1 MSEHL
6 PILQIV
12 VPMVSSLICILLRR
26 RLLSWA
32 FAFTVSAITLVMSA
46 TLLARV
52 YAGGTIIYELGGWS
66 PPWGIEYRIDILN
79 AFVLLLVSIISTVV
93 LLYAPSSVADEIP
106 ASRHHYFYSAYLLCL
121 TGLLGVTITG
131 DAFNLFVFL
140 EISALSSYILIS
152 QGKDRRALMASY
164 QYLVMGTLGATFI
177 VIGIGLLYAVTG
189 TLNMADIS
197 ARLDEVGS
205 NRTVLVAFAFLTV
218 GMSLKL
224 AMFPLYLWLP
234 NAYCYAPS
242 IVTAFLASTAT
253 KVSIYVFLRFV
264 FTIFGRDF
272 AFDTMHLDA
281 ILMPLALIGIFVG
294 SLVAI
299 FQTNIKRMLAY
310 SSVAQI
316 GYMMLGI
323 SFLSV
328 TGLTGGIVHLFNHG
342 VMKGALF
349 LAVGCV
355 VLRTGSAN
363 LDDFRGLGKRMP
375 ITMAAFVLAGVSL
388 IGVPLTVGFVS
399 KWYLVLAALEQGYW
413 PVAVLILLASLL
425 AVAYIWRIVEVAYFQ
440 EAPEDAPEV
449 KEAPFLMQVGMWTL
463 IVGTYY
469 FGISTSMTVS
479 VARKAAEM
487 LMGASS

>member
-1 MSEHL
+1 
-6 PILQIV
+6 
-12 VPMVSSLICILLRR
+12 
-26 RLLSWA
+26 
-32 FAFTVSAITLVMSA
+32 
-46 TLLARV
+46 
-52 YAGGTIIYELGGWS
+52 
-66 PPWGIEYRIDILN
+66 
-79 AFVLLLVSIISTVV
+79 
-93 LLYAPSSVADEIP
+93 
-106 ASRHHYFYSAYLLCL
+106 
-121 TGLLGVTITG
+121 
-131 DAFNLFVFL
+131 
-140 EISALSSYILIS
+140 
-152 QGKDRRALMASY
+152 
-164 QYLVMGTLGATFI
+164 
-177 VIGIGLLYAVTG
+177 
-189 TLNMADIS
+189 
-197 ARLDEVGS
+197 
-205 NRTVLVAFAFLTV
+205 
-218 GMSLKL
+218 
-224 AMFPLYLWLP
+224 
-234 NAYCYAPS
+234 
-242 IVTAFLASTAT
+242 
-253 KVSIYVFLRFV
+253 
-264 FTIFGRDF
+264 
-272 AFDTMHLDA
+272 MHLDA

-469 FGISTSMTVS
+469 FGISTSMTVC